1 MLKHFCFLWLSINN
15 LLNIK
20 IRSITPFFFT
30 LETAHLEKGVWWE
43 GQGWNSLGNK
53 PINSIVYKHGEHKTY
68 RISVSFIIQQKGP
81 GRSFSR
87 MLSKNSLLVVLSN
100 EVLRQGTTSAW
111 HGWLPWKP
119 LGCPSWC
126 LGRLVAGESC
136 YGDRAC
142 GSGRISLVQKLGNL
156 LPLRLLLP
164 QP

>member
-1 MLKHFCFLWLSINN
+1 M
-15 LLNIK
+15 
-20 IRSITPFFFT
+20 
-30 LETAHLEKGVWWE
+30 
-43 GQGWNSLGNK
+43 
-53 PINSIVYKHGEHKTY
+53 
-68 RISVSFIIQQKGP
+68 IQQKGP

-136 YGDRAC
+136 YGDSNRAC

-156 LPLRLLLP
+156 LPWDYSYHNLRLRLAKAWLRIFPASLLAWFKSQMHGANP
-164 QP
+164 ASCLLSHSFYTLSSGISSSVSPLPTYHSSPLYSGYFYAF